1 MNQAVLRAENIFS
14 GYGKLQVINGVDI
27 HIDDGELVT
36 IIGPNGSGKSTLI
49 RTLIGL
55 VTLFKGQVYI
65 RDKEV
70 SGMKPH
76 EIIGAGIPLGYV
88 PQLSNV
94 FPSLTIEENLKM
106 GLFVKKWDEYYQE
119 RTKEMFDLF
128 PILGERLKQK
138 ASLLSGGERQML
150 ALARALMPAPDIL
163 ILDEPTAALAPNL
176 AEDMLQ
182 LIVSLKKEIGIS
194 ILLVEQRAKRSMEL
208 SDRGYVLVTG
218 EIAAEGSAKELLA
231 EDRIRKLYLG
241 VRDKE
246 DVP

>member
-1 MNQAVLRAENIFS
+1 
-14 GYGKLQVINGVDI
+14 
-27 HIDDGELVT
+27 
-36 IIGPNGSGKSTLI
+36 
-49 RTLIGL
+49 
-55 VTLFKGQVYI
+55 
-65 RDKEV
+65 
-70 SGMKPH
+70 
-76 EIIGAGIPLGYV
+76 
-88 PQLSNV
+88 
-94 FPSLTIEENLKM
+94 M